1 MMRQLVF
8 VVDGIIIKLHK
19 SNYTTHQADNMDK
32 QLVNLYVN
40 WNQMYIFSRKD
51 EFTESD
57 LEIFKVQYIIIKL
70 IYCIFDGINILTYLY
85 SIDTYN

>member
-1 MMRQLVF
+1 MWQLVF

-19 SNYTTHQADNMDK
+19 PNYSIYQANNMEK

-57 LEIFKVQYIIIKL
+57 LEIFKVQYI
-70 IYCIFDGINILTYLY
+70 
-85 SIDTYN
+85 

>member
-1 MMRQLVF
+1 MMWQLVF

-19 SNYTTHQADNMDK
+19 PNYSIYQANNMEK

-57 LEIFKVQYIIIKL
+57 LEIFKVQYI
-70 IYCIFDGINILTYLY
+70 
-85 SIDTYN
+85 

>member
-1 MMRQLVF
+1 MMRQLAF

-19 SNYTTHQADNMDK
+19 PNYSIYQANNMEK

-40 WNQMYIFSRKD
+40 WNQMYIFSHKD

-57 LEIFKVQYIIIKL
+57 LEIFKVQYI
-70 IYCIFDGINILTYLY
+70 
-85 SIDTYN
+85 

>member
-1 MMRQLVF
+1 MWQLVF

-19 SNYTTHQADNMDK
+19 PNYSIYQANNMEK

-40 WNQMYIFSRKD
+40 WNQIYIFSRKD

-57 LEIFKVQYIIIKL
+57 LEIFKVQYI
-70 IYCIFDGINILTYLY
+70 
-85 SIDTYN
+85 